1 MVFKS
6 EISPS
11 QRLEDVST
19 FLESE
24 NILAE
29 AILNSWCWVGLKL
42 IAQRY
47 YVTMV
52 QSTNNTT

>member
-29 AILNSWCWVGLKL
+29 AILNS
-42 IAQRY
+42 
-47 YVTMV
+47 
-52 QSTNNTT
+52 

>member
-29 AILNSWCWVGLKL
+29 AISNSWCWVGLKL